1 MSDQNNI
8 MMSIRRIK
16 EYMCRNMIMQIIVIM
31 CVIIGLGIIIG
42 QKNGA
47 EKEIKMHQALWIF
60 TKIDDIAHEQFAE
73 MQATGNPHGF
83 T

>member
-1 MSDQNNI
+1 MLDQNNI
-8 MMSIRRIK
+8 MMYIRKIK
-16 EYMCRNMIMQIIVIM
+16 EYMCRNMIMQIIVII
-31 CVIIGLGIIIG
+31 CVITGLGMIIG
-42 QKNGA
+42 QQNEA
-47 EKEIKMHQALWIF
+47 EKELKMHEALWIF